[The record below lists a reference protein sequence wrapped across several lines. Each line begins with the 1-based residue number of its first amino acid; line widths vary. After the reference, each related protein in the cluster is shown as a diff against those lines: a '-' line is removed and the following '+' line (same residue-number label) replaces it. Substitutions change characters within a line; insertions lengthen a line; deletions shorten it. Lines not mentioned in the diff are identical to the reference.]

1 MMFRRILIPIDIN
14 RLGLITKIIP
24 IVKDIASINNNVRI
38 HLLISP
44 LFPIIH
50 GISGFITGYSSSNI
64 LIKSIKEIENH
75 RLTMLSDMFCFL
87 QERFIVHYV
96 NSEPADIIV
105 ELADQIK
112 ADLILVGS
120 SYPYQLM
127 PSWIDLIETV
137 AINNSKIPVL
147 FIKNK

>member
-1 MMFRRILIPIDIN
+1 
-14 RLGLITKIIP
+14 
-24 IVKDIASINNNVRI
+24 
-38 HLLISP
+38 
-44 LFPIIH
+44 
-50 GISGFITGYSSSNI
+50 
-64 LIKSIKEIENH
+64 
-75 RLTMLSDMFCFL
+75 MLSDMFCFL